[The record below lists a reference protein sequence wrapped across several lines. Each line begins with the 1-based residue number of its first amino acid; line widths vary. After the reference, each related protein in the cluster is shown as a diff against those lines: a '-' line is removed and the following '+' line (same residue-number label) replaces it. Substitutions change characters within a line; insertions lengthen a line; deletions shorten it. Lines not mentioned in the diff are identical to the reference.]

1 MHCKPIPV
9 MKTGFSLWSFSHREK
24 PVFIAGISCNTK
36 RFFPVLKNFTG
47 KTLFSPCND
56 PVRDCSGSKYLVH
69 QIRNLNFQSSKLK
82 FPMLCLA
89 WQLLQGLCNLT
100 LCLLLISK
108 FIYVLLW
115 HPRPIQIGS
124 FLKEDKKIGDT
135 KLNLVQQESFSSRL
149 ESFWSA
155 LQLKQ
160 THFSLRN
167 WAQQIQSIT
176 LN

>member
-1 MHCKPIPV
+1 MV
-9 MKTGFSLWSFSHREK
+9 
-24 PVFIAGISCNTK
+24 
-36 RFFPVLKNFTG
+36 
-47 KTLFSPCND
+47 
-56 PVRDCSGSKYLVH
+56 Y
-69 QIRNLNFQSSKLK
+69 
-82 FPMLCLA
+82 LA
-89 WQLLQGLCNLT
+89 WQLLEGLCNLT

-135 KLNLVQQESFSSRL
+135 KLNLVQQESFSSGL

-176 LN
+176 IKIRLVRNKKKCSFCAFSYMSGKKIRTQFSQLKNN

>member
-1 MHCKPIPV
+1 MNLWPV
-9 MKTGFSLWSFSHREK
+9 EHFFLTFWLALLCTSQKVRKKLSTGQR
-24 PVFIAGISCNTK
+24 FIS
-36 RFFPVLKNFTG
+36 NFIQNPY
-47 KTLFSPCND
+47 F
-56 PVRDCSGSKYLVH
+56 RSKYLVH
-69 QIRNLNFQSSKLK
+69 EIRNLNFQSSKLK
-82 FPMLCLA
+82 FPMLYLA
-89 WQLLQGLCNLT
+89 WQLLEGLCNLT

>member
-1 MHCKPIPV
+1 MESGIRPQPLEKSQKINKCRAMFISDSRVQKCS
-9 MKTGFSLWSFSHREK
+9 TGQR
-24 PVFIAGISCNTK
+24 FICTEVTSYKIH
-36 RFFPVLKNFTG
+36 
-47 KTLFSPCND
+47 TLEVN
-56 PVRDCSGSKYLVH
+56 YIVH
-69 QIRNLNFQSSKLK
+69 QIRNLNFQTSKLK
-82 FPMLCLA
+82 FPMLYLA
-89 WQLLQGLCNLT
+89 WQLLEGLCNLT

-176 LN
+176 SNQ